1 MKSKTLWKKAIVKA
15 LRDKGFT
22 KKGAKKTAVL
32 TIQKS
37 IAKHERREAET
48 KAYTLK
54 EVVIDGHTRMVKV
67 YPPSVGDRTT

>member
-22 KKGAKKTAVL
+22 KKGARKTAAM

-37 IAKHERREAET
+37 MAKRERQET
-48 KAYTLK
+48 LINAYTLK
-54 EVVIDGHTRMVKV
+54 AVEIDGQTVMVKV
-67 YPPSVGDRTT
+67 YPPA